1 MTDFIVLVILI
12 WVMTMFIGDP
22 LRRLIRSVVATIG
35 GAILFLVFLVAHMFV
50 LSIILAIILVL
61 YIIYRLITRPTR
73 NHQRRGRNNHW
84 PPMPP
89 L

>member
-1 MTDFIVLVILI
+1 MADFIVLAALI

-22 LRRLIRSVVATIG
+22 LRRLIR
-35 GAILFLVFLVAHMFV
+35 GAVTAICGVILFLVFLAAHMFV
-50 LSIILAIILVL
+50 LSIILAVVLVL
-61 YIIYRLITRPTR
+61 YIIYRLITRPARDHR
-73 NHQRRGRNNHW
+73 NRGRNNHW